1 LHKAALLCKGFER
14 PIGSIAAAIS
24 FQGNIVSNA
33 SNIRD
38 NLVLQ
43 LMASARR
50 YHKDVCQD
58 IHVAQDVHMI

>member
-1 LHKAALLCKGFER
+1 LHKAAIALRRIER
-14 PIGSIAAAIS
+14 PTGLIAAAIS
-24 FQGNIVSNA
+24 FQGDIVSNA